1 MKTSPQFVALVL
13 SLALITASTPAIGQS
28 YSVDNLGTLGG
39 TASRASGI
47 NNAGLIVG
55 TAETA
60 AGDDRAFQFIN
71 AQISDLGI
79 KGSRSVATSVNA
91 TGGIAG
97 YYFDGNYN
105 AFVFINGK
113 QHDLGNLGL
122 KYSVAYAINAMGHA
136 AGSSLAKGGL
146 YGHEHAFLWTGGKM
160 TDLGTLGGDSSS
172 ARGLN
177 KAEEVV
183 GYSYLANGAPRAF
196 LRTSGKMIDLGTL
209 GGDYSIAYA
218 INDAGQVVGQA
229 ARADTQAHAFL
240 WAGSGPLQDLGDLGD
255 NVSEAFALNSTGA
268 VVVGRATVPS
278 NTGYIVYH
286 AFVWSGGVMRDLN
299 DLISPN
305 SGWVLQEATAVD
317 DVGVI
322 VGAGLYGSEV
332 RAFRLTPR

>member
-13 SLALITASTPAIGQS
+13 SLALITASTPAVGQS

-122 KYSVAYAINAMGHA
+122 KYSVAYAINA
-136 AGSSLAKGGL
+136 
-146 YGHEHAFLWTGGKM
+146 
-160 TDLGTLGGDSSS
+160 
-172 ARGLN
+172 
-177 KAEEVV
+177 
-183 GYSYLANGAPRAF
+183 
-196 LRTSGKMIDLGTL
+196 
-209 GGDYSIAYA
+209 
-218 INDAGQVVGQA
+218 AGQVVGYA
-229 ARADTQAHAFL
+229 RTAGECCTWGRRSDHLPGRIWLTSTSKPSSRADVAR
-240 WAGSGPLQDLGDLGD
+240 S
-255 NVSEAFALNSTGA
+255 SRRNSPCVT
-268 VVVGRATVPS
+268 
-278 NTGYIVYH
+278 Y
-286 AFVWSGGVMRDLN
+286 
-299 DLISPN
+299 
-305 SGWVLQEATAVD
+305 
-317 DVGVI
+317 
-322 VGAGLYGSEV
+322 
-332 RAFRLTPR
+332 FRP